1 LLLWFESNG
10 SHRHMRVASPNPPEL
25 ARSTLRAS
33 LLRRRREVRPGE
45 RLHAAHLVAQ
55 NVERHLHLKA
65 GWRIAV
71 YASLPSEL
79 DSGPLIE
86 FARTRGCRVYLPRI
100 DRSRASR
107 SMRFIEM
114 SRGMRRN
121 RLGIEEPAGGA
132 ALGARWLDMVFL
144 PLVAFDRH
152 GLRLGTG
159 GGFYDRAF
167 AYRHWRLAWHAPP
180 LIGVGYA
187 FQQLERIAPQAH
199 DVRLDAVVTEEG
211 IIRCTTG

>member
-10 SHRHMRVASPNPPEL
+10 SHRHTRVASLNTPPG
-25 ARSTLRAS
+25 ARGVLRAS

-45 RLHAAHLVAQ
+45 RAHAAHLVAQ
-55 NVERHLHLKA
+55 NVERYLHLKA
-65 GWRIAV
+65 GWRVAV

-79 DSGPLIE
+79 DSRPLIDL
-86 FARTRGCRVYLPRI
+86 ARGRGCRVYLPRI
-100 DRSRASR
+100 ERSRASR

-114 SRGMRRN
+114 RGSLRRN
-121 RLGIEEPAGGA
+121 RLGIEEPTVDEAV
-132 ALGARWLDMVFL
+132 GARWLDMVFL
-144 PLVAFDRH
+144 PLVGFDRH

-167 AYRHWRLAWHAPP
+167 AYRRWRGTWHTPP

-187 FQQLERIAPQAH
+187 FQQVERIAPEAH
-199 DVRLDAVVTEEG
+199 DVRMDAVITEQG
-211 IIRCTTG
+211 IIRCSTG

>member
-1 LLLWFESNG
+1 
-10 SHRHMRVASPNPPEL
+10 VASLNPADA
-25 ARSTLRAS
+25 ARSVLRAR
-33 LLRRRREVRPGE
+33 LLKRRREVRPGE
-45 RLHAAHLVAQ
+45 RLRAAHLVTQ
-55 NVERHLHLKA
+55 NVARHLHLKA

-86 FARTRGCRVYLPRI
+86 FARRRGCRVYLPRI
-100 DRSRASR
+100 ERSRASR

-114 SRGMRRN
+114 AGGMRRN
-121 RLGIEEPAGGA
+121 RLGIEEPRGGA

-167 AYRHWRLAWHAPP
+167 AYRHFRCAWHTPP
-180 LIGVGYA
+180 LIGIGYA
-187 FQQLERIAPQAH
+187 FQQLERIAAEAH
-199 DVRLDAVVTEEG
+199 DVRMDAVVTEEG

>member
-10 SHRHMRVASPNPPEL
+10 SHRHMRVASPNPADA
-25 ARSTLRAS
+25 ARSVLRAR
-33 LLRRRREVRPGE
+33 LLKRRREVRPGE
-45 RLHAAHLVAQ
+45 RLHAAHLVAD
-55 NVERHLHLKA
+55 NVARHLHLKA

-79 DSGPLIE
+79 DSAPLIE
-86 FARTRGCRVYLPRI
+86 FARSRGCRVYLPRI
-100 DRSRASR
+100 DRARASR
-107 SMRFIEM
+107 GMRFIEK
-114 SRGMRRN
+114 SGGMRRN

-159 GGFYDRAF
+159 GGFYDRGF

-187 FQQLERIAPQAH
+187 FQQLERITPHAH

>member
-1 LLLWFESNG
+1 MLLWFESNG
-10 SHRHMRVASPNPPEL
+10 SHRHLRGASLNPPEP
-25 ARSTLRAS
+25 ARSVRRAG

-45 RLHAAHLVAQ
+45 RLRAAHLVAQ

-65 GWRIAV
+65 GWRIAI

-86 FARTRGCRVYLPRI
+86 FARARGCRVYLPRI

-107 SMRFIEM
+107 RMRFIELA
-114 SRGMRRN
+114 GGLRRN
-121 RLGIEEPAGGA
+121 RLGIEEPAGDA

-144 PLVAFDRH
+144 PLVAFDRY

-167 AYRHWRLAWHAPP
+167 AYRHARLAWHSPP

-187 FQQLERIAPQAH
+187 FQQLERITPQPH

>member
-10 SHRHMRVASPNPPEL
+10 SHRHMRVASPNSPEP
-25 ARSTLRAS
+25 ARSTLRAG

-45 RLHAAHLVAQ
+45 RLRAARLVAQ
-55 NVERHLHLKA
+55 NVERYLQLKA

-86 FARTRGCRVYLPRI
+86 FARARGCRVYLPRI

-114 SRGMRRN
+114 SGGMRRN

-167 AYRHWRLAWHAPP
+167 AYRHGRLAWHSPP

-187 FQQLERIAPQAH
+187 FQQLEHITPQAH